1 MRLVL
6 RFALRFAIV
15 CAAPLACVAVL
26 PAAGCSSTPAGPE
39 ILSWQFADGRDCDN
53 AGATAIEIRTSSSL
67 ATMPIDAVRCTDGL
81 APATFTIDNAPGSG
95 TLYLDAVDPLGTGL
109 YHGELAL
116 DAAPPGT
123 GETRLIT
130 LYAAAAE

>member
-6 RFALRFAIV
+6 RL
-15 CAAPLACVAVL
+15 PLAAAAALAC
-26 PAAGCSSTPAGPE
+26 AAGCSSTPGGPE

-53 AGATAIEIRTSSSL
+53 AGATAVEIRTSSSL

-95 TLYLDAVDPLGTGL
+95 TLYLDGVDPLGTGL